1 MNSVRS
7 TIFLRD
13 SRLRDLNMKSIR
25 KMILVVFLV
34 LFSFVNCNDIQN
46 TEDELIFAQVVSYW
60 NDHHIQL

>member
-1 MNSVRS
+1 MSSVRS

-25 KMILVVFLV
+25 KMILVVLLV
-34 LFSFVNCNDIQN
+34 FFSFVNCNDIQN

-60 NDHHIQL
+60 NDHHIEL